1 MLVGI
6 TTNGKIGLAVMA
18 LVFIGFALLASF
30 VFPRRNPDFPGDRLR
45 GFVWVTVLLFVAMMA
60 AVFVLAREAEGEEHV
75 VEEEVAIETTETG
88 DTDRRDRSLRRRD
101 GAGGDDRDRADGND
115 RDGACGDRD
124 RTA

>member
-60 AVFVLAREAEGEEHV
+60 AVFFLAREAEGEEHV
-75 VEEEVAIETTETG
+75 VEEEVAAETTESG
-88 DTDRRDRSLRRRD
+88 SLRRYRS
-101 GAGGDDRDRADGND
+101 
-115 RDGACGDRD
+115 
-124 RTA
+124 